1 MVVGE
6 PGMPL
11 ADEEQWWDHYRSLVE
26 EASDFTLRLNA
37 ERVVEWVSPS
47 VTNVLGWTPEQMIGR
62 HSFDFVDPA
71 QHEMAREIIARRDAG
86 ERVPARWHVL
96 AADGSHRWMDQV
108 ATVIYDADGKVL
120 GAVSAFRSVDEQVRL
135 QDELA
140 EAQRRYE
147 ELIERA
153 EEAEE
158 INQRLVAITWT
169 DYLTGLASR
178 ARIES
183 VLDSELGMVDLVG
196 GSLCVMLIGINGLPE
211 VRAILGHQAVD
222 AMVAGYA
229 EVAREHLAPG
239 GVVFEAVGRWAEDQ
253 FLAILSGTDLD
264 QAHEVAKRTQAALAE
279 KSDALESPTS
289 CHVVITAAAPQENID
304 AIVTRLAAGRYR
316 ALDEGIDIVQMD

>member
-1 MVVGE
+1 MT
-6 PGMPL
+6 PT
-11 ADEEQWWDHYRSLVE
+11 DEQQWWDHYRSLVE
-26 EASDFTLRLNA
+26 EASDFTLRLSA
-37 ERVVEWVSPS
+37 DRVVEWVSPS
-47 VTNVLGWTPEQMIGR
+47 VTNVLGWTPEEMIGR

-71 QHEMAREIIARRDAG
+71 QYDMAREIIARRDAG
-86 ERVPARWHVL
+86 ERVPARWRVL
-96 AADGSHRWMDQV
+96 AADGSFHWMDQV
-108 ATVIYDADGKVL
+108 ATVIYDADGNVM
-120 GAVSAFRSVDEQVRL
+120 GAVSAFRGVDEQVRL
-135 QDELA
+135 EAELA

-147 ELIERA
+147 ELAERA

-211 VRAILGHQAVD
+211 VRAVLGHQAVD
-222 AMVAGYA
+222 VMIAGYA

-253 FLAILSGTDLD
+253 FLAILSGTDIK
-264 QAHEVAKRTQAALAE
+264 QALEVAQRTQAALAG
-279 KSDALESPTS
+279 KAAALESPTN
-289 CHVVITAAAPQENID
+289 CCLVVTAVETGESID
-304 AIVTRLAAGRYR
+304 TIVTRLGAGRYR
-316 ALDEGIDIVQMD
+316 ALDEGLDIVAMD